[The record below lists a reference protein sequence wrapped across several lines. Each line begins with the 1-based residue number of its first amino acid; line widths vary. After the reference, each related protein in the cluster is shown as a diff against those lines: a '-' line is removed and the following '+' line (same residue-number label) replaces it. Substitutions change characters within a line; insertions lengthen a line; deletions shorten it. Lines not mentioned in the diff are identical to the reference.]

1 MKEENMKHKKKKNS
15 LPLYILLTVFAV
27 LFIVVGSKMARKNAV
42 MFTGQTGE
50 RLNTYVV
57 RVDLVL
63 DTKENENHFGGDFVI
78 TETTIEYAA
87 TVMLG
92 EHKGESFVAYQSYDD
107 YTSRIP
113 TPVRAGDWV
122 VVYEQ
127 EHGEHQYTSG
137 DIVRINEILIV
148 SAIFFILLVVFGKL
162 KGVATVVALG
172 FSVLSIFLVFIP
184 SILSGFNIYLSAIII
199 CIYTIII
206 TPFYIGGFNVKST
219 ASAFGCIGGVALAGL
234 LSFFLN
240 KLMRVTGAVDE
251 ETMAV
256 AFIREPAIDLQ
267 AIVFAAT
274 LIGALGACLDVSMSI
289 SSTIYEMKELS
300 EKDSFSQ
307 LFASG
312 TKVGWDIM
320 GTQISTLLLAY
331 IGSSLS
337 VTLLLVAYQNSLMEL
352 LNREIVV
359 IELLQS
365 IIGCFT
371 ILFTIPMTAFISSLM
386 FSRRRKKK
394 HRA

>member
-1 MKEENMKHKKKKNS
+1 MTRKKKSS
-15 LPLYILLTVFAV
+15 LPQYILLTAFAA
-27 LFIVVGSKMARKNAV
+27 LFIIIGSKLATKDAV

-50 RLNTYVV
+50 RLATYVT

-63 DTKENENHFGGDFVI
+63 DTTEKETVFGENFSL

-87 TVMLG
+87 TVLFG
-92 EHKGESFVAYQSYDD
+92 EHKGESFVAYQSFDD

-113 TPVRAGDWV
+113 TPVREGDWV
-122 VVYEQ
+122 IVYEQ
-127 EHGEHQYTSG
+127 EYGNYQYVSG
-137 DIVRINEILIV
+137 DIVRINEIIIV
-148 SAIFFILLVVFGKL
+148 SAVFFVLLIVFGKL
-162 KGVATVVALG
+162 KGVATVIALA
-172 FSVLSIFLVFIP
+172 FSVLSIFLVLIP
-184 SILSGFNIYLSAIII
+184 AILSGINIYLMAIII

-219 ASAFGCIGGVALAGL
+219 ASAFGCIGGVALAGI
-234 LSFFLN
+234 LSFILN
-240 KLMRVTGAVDE
+240 KAMRVTGAVDE

-337 VTLLLVAYQNSLMEL
+337 VTLLLVAYQNSVLEL
-352 LNREIVV
+352 LNREMVI

-386 FSRRRKKK
+386 FSRRKKRR

>member
-1 MKEENMKHKKKKNS
+1 MKEADMLKKKKS
-15 LPLYILLTVFAV
+15 SFPKYVLLTAFAA
-27 LFIVVGSKMARKNAV
+27 LFILIGSRYATKNAV

-50 RLNTYVV
+50 RMETFVT

-63 DTKENENHFGGDFVI
+63 ETTENENVFGDSFSI
-78 TETTIEYAA
+78 TETTIKYAA
-87 TVMLG
+87 TVLFG
-92 EHKGESFVAYQSYDD
+92 EHKGESLVAYQSYDD

-122 VVYEQ
+122 IVYEQ
-127 EHGEHQYTSG
+127 EHAQYQYTSG
-137 DIVRINEILIV
+137 DIVRVNEIIIV
-148 SAIFFILLVVFGKL
+148 SAIFFILLIVFGKL
-162 KGVATVVALG
+162 KGVATVIALA
-172 FSVLSIFLVFIP
+172 FSVLSIFLVLIP
-184 SILSGFNIYLSAIII
+184 AILSGFNIYASAIVI

-206 TPFYIGGFNVKST
+206 TPFYIGGFNVKSS
-219 ASAFGCIGGVALAGL
+219 ASAFGCIGGVALAGI
-234 LSFFLN
+234 LSYALN

-312 TKVGWDIM
+312 AKVGWDIM

-337 VTLLLVAYQNSLMEL
+337 VTLLLVAYQNSLLEL
-352 LNREIVV
+352 LNREMVI

-386 FSRRRKKK
+386 FSRRKRKR

>member
-1 MKEENMKHKKKKNS
+1 MKHKKKKNS

-92 EHKGESFVAYQSYDD
+92 GHKGESFVAYQSYDD

-172 FSVLSIFLVFIP
+172 FSVLSIFLVFI
-184 SILSGFNIYLSAIII
+184 GYF
-199 CIYTIII
+199 
-206 TPFYIGGFNVKST
+206 
-219 ASAFGCIGGVALAGL
+219 
-234 LSFFLN
+234 
-240 KLMRVTGAVDE
+240 
-251 ETMAV
+251 
-256 AFIREPAIDLQ
+256 
-267 AIVFAAT
+267 
-274 LIGALGACLDVSMSI
+274 
-289 SSTIYEMKELS
+289 
-300 EKDSFSQ
+300 
-307 LFASG
+307 
-312 TKVGWDIM
+312 
-320 GTQISTLLLAY
+320 
-331 IGSSLS
+331 
-337 VTLLLVAYQNSLMEL
+337 
-352 LNREIVV
+352 
-359 IELLQS
+359 
-365 IIGCFT
+365 
-371 ILFTIPMTAFISSLM
+371 
-386 FSRRRKKK
+386 
-394 HRA
+394 